1 MKKVYLKAFLLAALT
16 GFACTACSCS
26 SNTSDNPALTE
37 KVENLPEVSTG
48 LTVLTI
54 GTADSGG
61 TMYPVGNALAKVISE
76 HDSNIKVNLSASNGS
91 FTNVEWITG
100 GQIDMGLVSGDVAWS
115 AYYGTD
121 DFADK
126 PIKSL
131 RAIGAIYTSVSNWMA
146 PESAG

>member
-1 MKKVYLKAFLLAALT
+1 M
-16 GFACTACSCS
+16 
-26 SNTSDNPALTE
+26 
-37 KVENLPEVSTG
+37 ENLPEVSTG

-100 GQIDMGLVSGDVAWS
+100 G
-115 AYYGTD
+115 TD
-121 DFADK
+121 
-126 PIKSL
+126 
-131 RAIGAIYTSVSNWMA
+131 
-146 PESAG
+146 